1 MGEVYNARDTRLDR
15 TVAVKVLPSEISADP
30 NQSPSFS
37 PQQRVTDVAP
47 DPLLRARAGGVRR
60 AWLLFVCTAVAICI
74 LLPWL
79 SRDFGMTWDEQSR
92 FGEGTRAV
100 SFYRGALVASDFQ
113 DESRLYGLLFDVTAN
128 QVYQVLGGDLWMT
141 RHRMNAA
148 VGALGI
154 VAAGLLAA
162 RVMTPLSGAAVMVL
176 LLLSPRYVGHAMN
189 NPKDIP
195 FAAFCMVALLAFSLL
210 RDEFPF
216 LSWTTAVVVGLALA
230 LPLNVRP
237 GALLYLGYFGASV
250 FGLAVRARA
259 WSPRQLIPVA
269 GRMIAA
275 GVVMLVAGCAFWP
288 WALQNPLV
296 RPFLAL
302 RGVAAFPWN
311 GTTLFN
317 GQSILATQLP
327 WSYLPTWMVIT
338 TPPVVL
344 VGIALSIAAVTAEA
358 RHRRLWTAGLWGV
371 AACPVLLAIV
381 MRATLYDGWRHLLFI
396 YPPMV
401 ILAVAGWRF
410 VLNEA
415 RVKAM
420 RVVSVALVVAGCLE
434 PLQFIVRNHP
444 NEVVYFNAIV
454 GGPRGAW
461 GRFELDYW
469 GNSVLQATAWTAAL
483 AERAGVPLCIS
494 GVPYSVVRGDAGRF
508 GSLYSEWPYRHAHHV
523 EVVLARD
530 DRESLA
536 KLAARTDAIHV
547 IATADGA
554 PLAYIL
560 PGPHM
565 DAVRDRITDA
575 CQRRK

>member
-1 MGEVYNARDTRLDR
+1 M
-15 TVAVKVLPSEISADP
+15 
-30 NQSPSFS
+30 
-37 PQQRVTDVAP
+37 AP
-47 DPLLRARAGGVRR
+47 DPALRARVSRVRR
-60 AWLLFVCTAVAICI
+60 AWLLFACTAVVICI

-79 SRDFGMTWDEQSR
+79 SRNYGMTWDEQAR
-92 FGEGTRAV
+92 FQEGTRVV
-100 SFYRGALVASDFQ
+100 SFYRGALRASDFQ
-113 DESRLYGLLFDVTAN
+113 HESRLYGLLFEVTAN
-128 QVYQVLGGDLWMT
+128 LVYQAFGGDLWMT
-141 RHRMNAA
+141 RHRVNAA

-176 LLLSPRYVGHAMN
+176 LLLSPRYVGDAMN

-195 FAAFCMVALLAFSLL
+195 FAAFCAVALLAFSLV
-210 RDEFPF
+210 RGEFPF
-216 LSWTTAVVVGLALA
+216 LSWTRAAVIGLALA

-250 FGLAVRARA
+250 LVLLVRARA
-259 WSPRQLIPVA
+259 WSLRQLIPVA
-269 GRMIAA
+269 GRVLVA
-275 GVVMLVAGCAFWP
+275 GAVMLVAGCAFWP
-288 WALQNPLV
+288 WALQNPFV

-302 RGVAAFPWN
+302 RDVAAFPWY

-317 GQSILATQLP
+317 GQSILANRLP

-338 TPPVVL
+338 IPPVVL
-344 VGIALSIAAVTAEA
+344 AGVLLSVAAAANDA

-371 AACPVLLAIV
+371 AAFPVLLAIV
-381 MRATLYDGWRHLLFI
+381 TRATLYDGWRHLLFI

-410 VLNEA
+410 VLNQA
-415 RVKAM
+415 RFKAI
-420 RVVSVALVVAGCLE
+420 RVVSVVLLAAGCVE
-434 PLQFIVRNHP
+434 PLLFVARNHP
-444 NEVVYFNAIV
+444 NEIVYFNAIV

-469 GNSVLQATAWTAAL
+469 GNSLLQATAWTAAL

-494 GVPYSVVRGDAGRF
+494 GVPYSVVRGDAARF
-508 GSLYSEWPYRHAHHV
+508 GSIYSEWPHRLAHHI
-523 EVVLARD
+523 EVVLARG

-536 KLAARTDAIHV
+536 KLAARTDALHV
-547 IATADGA
+547 ITTADGA

-560 PGPHM
+560 PGPRM
-565 DAVRDRITDA
+565 DTVRARITNA
-575 CQRRK
+575 LQAAPRQETPGS